1 MHTAKGKQTRIRTSA
16 REEPHRPRSAG
27 SAELTAFAADPLSPK
42 GGRDKAA
49 ECSSVIGHRDASH
62 DQLSDCDHF
71 IQTARQHYNLFSL
84 HIDIFCFL
92 VELGGSCL
100 ISISSGHEQVVPC
113 AFAMSTSRAPA
124 AMQVSPGKGL
134 GFLSKYNVLD
144 TAECEQLMV

>member
-16 REEPHRPRSAG
+16 RVRLHRPRSAG
-27 SAELTAFAADPLSPK
+27 SAGLTASGPDPLSPK

-71 IQTARQHYNLFSL
+71 IHAVSDHYHLFSL
-84 HIDIFCFL
+84 DIRTFCCF
-92 VELGGSCL
+92 VELHGPCL
-100 ISISSGHEQVVPC
+100 ISTYPGHEKVVPC

-134 GFLSKYNVLD
+134 GFLSEYNVLRA
-144 TAECEQLMV
+144 AECE